1 MEIIVHTI
9 KELNRLLNLGLYIL
23 LDSDRIC
30 LSSLTIG
37 AILKEMPSG
46 STLEFYRYLVEL
58 KRQIT
63 SWDLNRM
70 NGRDKTAHTIRGQI
84 FVNYKFDIEKHYKLS
99 KYGKYV

>member
-1 MEIIVHTI
+1 MEIFVHTI
-9 KELNRLLNLGLYIL
+9 KDLNRYLNLGLYIL
-23 LDSDRIC
+23 VDSDKIC

-37 AILKEMPSG
+37 TILKEMPSV
-46 STLEFYRYLVEL
+46 STLEFYQYLLEL

-70 NGRDKTAHTIRGQI
+70 NGRDKTAHAIRGQI

-99 KYGKYV
+99 RYENYV

>member
-9 KELNRLLNLGLYIL
+9 KDLNRFLNLGLYIL
-23 LDSDRIC
+23 VDSDRIC
-30 LSSLTIG
+30 LSSLSIG
-37 AILKEMPSG
+37 AVLKAMPSV
-46 STLEFYRYLVEL
+46 STLEFYNYLLEL
-58 KRQIT
+58 KKMIT

-99 KYGKYV
+99 KYGNYI